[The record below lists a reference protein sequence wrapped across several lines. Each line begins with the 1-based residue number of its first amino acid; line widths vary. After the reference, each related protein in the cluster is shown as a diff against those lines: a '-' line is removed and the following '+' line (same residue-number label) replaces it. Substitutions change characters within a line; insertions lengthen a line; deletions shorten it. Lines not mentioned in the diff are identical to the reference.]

1 MSPFTYSSLLVS
13 SPGTPPTES
22 VPVISVLPVTSKVL
36 VGGLDVA
43 VHVQLLGV
51 QRPAHFGIARSLGLP
66 DDADTT
72 NMSLVP
78 SLIFKS
84 PFINIFEVVRVMRS

>member
-13 SPGTPPTES
+13 VCTPPTES

-36 VGGLDVA
+36 VSVVA
-43 VHVQLLGV
+43 
-51 QRPAHFGIARSLGLP
+51 PAFSVPLTSVLP